1 MAKKI
6 YEENLVKTAA
16 EARSRGKEWL
26 NETQRKGAG
35 FFAGVRG
42 KRLPDVMV
50 RRAVKAGRA
59 DDWSEL
65 MKSDEL

>member
-1 MAKKI
+1 MRRNAK
-6 YEENLVKTAA
+6 ELAF
-16 EARSRGKEWL
+16 L
-26 NETQRKGAG
+26 
-35 FFAGVRG
+35 AGVRG

-65 MKSDEL
+65 MKGDVLKP